1 MNKAAGPSQRM
12 LRAGELIRHAL
23 AQVIQRG
30 DIGELLHD
38 DLYDL
43 YFINLSYRVRIRL

>member
-30 DIGELLHD
+30 DIGDPEID
-38 DLYDL
+38 
-43 YFINLSYRVRIRL
+43 RLVPTIAEVQVSLW